1 MKWVSAGQA
10 TVMMTRI
17 VTICPTSQMVRGAH
31 EHTKRFDLVFD
42 GCVQAPILMAT
53 LIFTMQA
60 WGARLPSMALVLRW
74 LVSGGAPSNLPMNL
88 EFACELAQISQGEC
102 VQKATSV
109 SGEHTSNR
117 TDFAMAV
124 NKKLLLDR

>member
-1 MKWVSAGQA
+1 MKWVSADQA

-17 VTICPTSQMVRGAH
+17 VTICPTSRMVRGAH
-31 EHTKRFDLVFD
+31 ENTNRFDLVFD
-42 GCVQAPILMAT
+42 GCIQAPILMAT

-60 WGARLPSMALVLRW
+60 WGARLHSMDMVLRW
-74 LVSGGAPSNLPMNL
+74 LVSGGAPSNPPMNL
-88 EFACELAQISQGEC
+88 EFVCELAQISQDEC